1 MANSD
6 KNKLSLSELVW
17 NLKRATDFYKGFEDP
32 NVVKNHIIPMVFF
45 KRISNVFEEEYQT
58 ILGREGKRMAS
69 LKDYYETYIPK
80 NCRWKDLLKDEDDLF
95 GNLKN
100 ALGQIEQANPHL
112 EGIFSSMRWHYSD
125 EYGYNR
131 ILRRLMEH
139 ISTYNLANSNIS
151 ALDLSLVIIEL
162 DKRTSLQTEHIRYD
176 NMLLSLLS
184 P

>member
-1 MANSD
+1 MKEPD
-6 KNKLSLSELVW
+6 KNKLSPSKLLW
-17 NLKRATDFYKGFEDP
+17 HLKNATDFFKGFEDP

-45 KRISNVFEEEYQT
+45 KRISDVFEEEYQT
-58 ILGREGKRMAS
+58 ILDREGKRMAS
-69 LKDYYETYIPK
+69 LKDYYEAYIPE
-80 NCRWKDLLKDEDDLF
+80 NCRWVDILNDEDNLF
-95 GNLKN
+95 GSLKN

-125 EYGYNR
+125 EYGYSR

-139 ISTYNLANSNIS
+139 ISKYNLSNSNIS

>member
-1 MANSD
+1 MKEPD
-6 KNKLSLSELVW
+6 KNKLPPSKLLW
-17 NLKRATDFYKGFEDP
+17 HLMNATDFFKGFDDP
-32 NVVKNHIIPMVFF
+32 GVTKNHIIPMVLF
-45 KRISNVFEEEYQT
+45 KRISDVFEEEYQ
-58 ILGREGKRMAS
+58 IQLDREGKRMAS
-69 LKDYYETYIPK
+69 LKDFYEHYIPE
-80 NCRWKDLLKDEDDLF
+80 NCKWDDVLTGDDNLLSS
-95 GNLKN
+95 LKY
-100 ALGQIEQANPHL
+100 ALVQIERENPQL

-139 ISTYNLANSNIS
+139 ISTYNLSNSNIS

-162 DKRTSLQTEHIRYD
+162 DKRTSLQTENIRYD